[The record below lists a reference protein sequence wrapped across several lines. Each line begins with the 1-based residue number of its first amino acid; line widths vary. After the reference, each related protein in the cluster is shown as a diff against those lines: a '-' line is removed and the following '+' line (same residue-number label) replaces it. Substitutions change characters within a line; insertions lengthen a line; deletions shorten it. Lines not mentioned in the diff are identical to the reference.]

1 ARSRILN
8 YFPRYKPTGDT
19 LKDFYYIKL
28 ILSYPYR
35 STAELLVI
43 DDTTFDTYI
52 NAY

>member
-1 ARSRILN
+1 ILN
-8 YFPRYKPTGDT
+8 YFPRYKAVGDI

-35 STAELLVI
+35 FTVNLLVI